1 MSSGSVPPPH
11 IDQGQGQRKWQQV
24 DANFDQ
30 QQFTQPMDQFD
41 QYFYK
46 STHIHSD
53 IGQQLE
59 SSSGLPPEVNIEVP
73 SDSDSSRRPSKY
85 TLSNASSCHD
95 ISIDGGSAAA
105 VVAAGGG
112 PGQGG
117 PPTGRLGLNKGAI
130 AKNNFHQ
137 NVDRRSSGG
146 GGIGSSSRLNSGII
160 FMIFFYFLHR
170 ILILGAVH
178 KLR

>member
-146 GGIGSSSRLNSGII
+146 GVGGGSPRPMGSGMI
-160 FMIFFYFLHR
+160 FIHMYMIFFII
-170 ILILGAVH
+170 ILCTVY
-178 KLR
+178 